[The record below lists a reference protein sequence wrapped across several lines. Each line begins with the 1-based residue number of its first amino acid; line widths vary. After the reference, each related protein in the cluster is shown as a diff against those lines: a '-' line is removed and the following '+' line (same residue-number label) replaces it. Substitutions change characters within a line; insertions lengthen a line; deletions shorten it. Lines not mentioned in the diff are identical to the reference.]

1 MNSAL
6 SRSLGAWRQQDHH
19 RNRCVRGFESVL
31 VTLLSILTETPARY
45 RLAHSTPQ
53 QAMKSVMSSC
63 SIPRPIALWARPR
76 RCPPPAPWHG
86 LSSSAQSVRLKGP
99 SLYNSVKF
107 HQSKD
112 HSCNLSSRYHEQRRR
127 RPISSPVGAV
137 GISKPC
143 LSLELYLNK
152 QGT

>member
-6 SRSLGAWRQQDHH
+6 SRPLVAWRQQEHH
-19 RNRCVRGFESVL
+19 RNRCMRGFESVL
-31 VTLLSILTETPARY
+31 VTLLGILTENPARY
-45 RLAHSTPQ
+45 HLAHPTPQ
-53 QAMKSVMSSC
+53 QDMKSVMSSC

-76 RCPPPAPWHG
+76 RCPLPALAQTQS
-86 LSSSAQSVRLKGP
+86 LSAPSVRLKGP
-99 SLYNSVKF
+99 FPYNSVKF

-112 HSCNLSSRYHEQRRR
+112 RSCNLSSRYHEQRRR
-127 RPISSPVGAV
+127 RPISSPGAV

-143 LSLELYLNK
+143 LSPELYLNK